1 MHRFKK
7 IFSFD
12 INTNSVKINI
22 KNQMRK
28 FFYLYI
34 KIEKLSFLIIFILL
48 IFEVIIIEYYFYI
61 YLLNKYFFIF
71 IFII

>member
-34 KIEKLSFLIIFILL
+34 KIEKLSFLIIFI
-48 IFEVIIIEYYFYI
+48 
-61 YLLNKYFFIF
+61 
-71 IFII
+71 

>member
-1 MHRFKK
+1 MMHRFKK

-61 YLLNKYFFIF
+61 Y
-71 IFII
+71 

>member
-61 YLLNKYFFIF
+61 Y
-71 IFII
+71 

>member
-7 IFSFD
+7 IFSFN
-12 INTNSVKINI
+12 ISTNSVKINI

-61 YLLNKYFFIF
+61 Y
-71 IFII
+71 